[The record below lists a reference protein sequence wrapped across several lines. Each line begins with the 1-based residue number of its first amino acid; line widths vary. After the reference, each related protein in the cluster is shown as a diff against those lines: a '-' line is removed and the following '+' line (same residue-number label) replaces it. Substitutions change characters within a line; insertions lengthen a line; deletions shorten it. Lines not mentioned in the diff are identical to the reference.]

1 MGLFILLMVW
11 KSQRPKI
18 VKNWMYIINKKE
30 GKVKILDRKSFYSF
44 ELILIDKPTA
54 CQIDENRI

>member
-1 MGLFILLMVW
+1 
-11 KSQRPKI
+11 
-18 VKNWMYIINKKE
+18 MYIINKKE

-44 ELILIDKPTA
+44 ELILIDKLTA